1 MMGSVMVEYN
11 ARWAH
16 PKDPRG
22 KGMLGAYAASE
33 HIEGLGEKR
42 RHTIIIKNILK

>member
-1 MMGSVMVEYN
+1 MVDYN

-16 PKDPRG
+16 QKDPRG
-22 KGMLGAYAASE
+22 KGMLGACAANE

-42 RHTIIIKNILK
+42 RHTIINKNLLK